1 MRGFEHMHSKIV
13 FFITALGLALIL
25 GACAAP
31 ATSLYREVSPATITP
46 GSPIPIPSE
55 EVILTI
61 SGDISVTN
69 VGETLQ
75 LDMPTLESLGLVE
88 YTVEDPWLSEEVT
101 YTGVLMSKLSEFV
114 GASES
119 ADNFHIEALDDYQV
133 DLPFADIERW
143 PILLATRSNGQ
154 YMAIENAGPTR
165 IIFPYHSF
173 KELDLEKHND
183 LWIWNID
190 SMQVN

>member
-1 MRGFEHMHSKIV
+1 MENRI
-13 FFITALGLALIL
+13 FIIL
-25 GACAAP
+25 
-31 ATSLYREVSPATITP
+31 ATIALMAVLVGCTSPKTLPYIVVSSP
-46 GSPIPIPSE
+46 GIEPGDPIPAPTE

-61 SGDISVTN
+61 SGDITVTN
-69 VGETLQ
+69 AGDTLQ